1 MFISDCVCRVIYS
14 LCMTCAFP
22 FVVFP
27 VVGFGGFCGFFF
39 SFCVFFC
46 VFFLLRF
53 FFFHF
58 IEFFGRPDV
67 CAKFGEFLSVFSGSN
82 LAILTP

>member
-1 MFISDCVCRVIYS
+1 MLVWS
-14 LCMTCAFP
+14 LYDI
-22 FVVFP
+22 P
-27 VVGFGGFCGFFF
+27 VGGYGRFSGFFVRF
-39 SFCVFFC
+39 VFFC
-46 VFFLLRF
+46 VSLIF